1 MMSGLTAAS
10 SLTPAS
16 RLSIIARVRWS
27 WLSSAPGTPPPES
40 MRWKCSD
47 TPVGASAIISGSTVG
62 LPGGT
67 MKPSR
72 ARHPIIA
79 YLRLDWPRRHVS
91 IGRFAER
98 DIVRGCGMAF
108 SLIDD
113 EAGAVPVELISKAGF
128 SRWLETAGSR
138 EGDVISKA
146 GFSGGLETA
155 GSRERDW
162 AASVGF
168 TAEAGKLALVPDAD
182 GRLGRVLAGIG
193 DDEAAVWAASGLP
206 ISLPRGN
213 YRLATVPEGADPS
226 RVALG
231 WALDTYSFDLYRK
244 KKKEGEARLVW
255 PKGADRDLVERLAG
269 AVCLARDL
277 INTPA
282 SDLGPT
288 ELAEAATQV
297 AESMG
302 ARHRVI
308 VGDALLAESYPTVH
322 AVGRASA
329 RAPRLVDIVWG
340 EDSAPKVTL
349 VGKGVCFD
357 TGGLDLKPASGM
369 KMMKKDMAGAAI
381 TLGLAQ
387 AIMSARL
394 PVRLGG
400 LLPPGWT
407 R

>member
-168 TAEAGKLALVPDAD
+168 AAEAGKLALVPDAD
-182 GRLGRVLAGIG
+182 GRLGRGLGGMGHDDAGG
-193 DDEAAVWAASGLP
+193 GAGGRQGRRGGGGGGRRRAAACTAARPLP
-206 ISLPRGN
+206 PRHAARRCRSEPGG
-213 YRLATVPEGADPS
+213 T
-226 RVALG
+226 RV
-231 WALDTYSFDLYRK
+231 
-244 KKKEGEARLVW
+244 
-255 PKGADRDLVERLAG
+255 
-269 AVCLARDL
+269 
-277 INTPA
+277 
-282 SDLGPT
+282 
-288 ELAEAATQV
+288 
-297 AESMG
+297 G
-302 ARHRVI
+302 ARH
-308 VGDALLAESYPTVH
+308 L
-322 AVGRASA
+322 
-329 RAPRLVDIVWG
+329 
-340 EDSAPKVTL
+340 
-349 VGKGVCFD
+349 
-357 TGGLDLKPASGM
+357 
-369 KMMKKDMAGAAI
+369 
-381 TLGLAQ
+381 
-387 AIMSARL
+387 
-394 PVRLGG
+394 
-400 LLPPGWT
+400 
-407 R
+407 